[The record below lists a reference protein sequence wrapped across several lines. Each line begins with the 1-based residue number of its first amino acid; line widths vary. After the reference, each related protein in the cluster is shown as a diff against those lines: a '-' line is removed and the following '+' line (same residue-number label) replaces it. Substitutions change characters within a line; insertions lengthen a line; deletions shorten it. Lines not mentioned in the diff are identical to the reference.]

1 MGSLGSRAMDETR
14 PVTRPKLGVRT
25 AVGPSGCQVAL
36 DEFDEFE
43 VVLSYFLILLIGIL
57 SWLHFNFRVYIY

>member
-1 MGSLGSRAMDETR
+1 MAVMR

-36 DEFDEFE
+36 AALF
-43 VVLSYFLILLIGIL
+43 VVACGEAAMGRANCAAL
-57 SWLHFNFRVYIY
+57 RR